1 MTKVEHARVRSNRV
15 TLRAYARMT
24 FGLYGTT
31 LTTRIR
37 DVGTIFGTTRPENEV
52 SAGLVGTGTSA
63 DLHVRWW
70 RGQDLNLRP
79 SGYEPTR
86 TVQRVLTG
94 RIDSSETSA

>member
-1 MTKVEHARVRSNRV
+1 
-15 TLRAYARMT
+15 MT

-52 SAGLVGTGTSA
+52 SAGSVGTGTGA

-79 SGYEPTR
+79 SGYEPDELPDCSTPH
-86 TVQRVLTG
+86 QPSDHLIG
-94 RIDSSETSA
+94 CGSSLQGGTLFELLK

>member
-1 MTKVEHARVRSNRV
+1 
-15 TLRAYARMT
+15 MT

-37 DVGTIFGTTRPENEV
+37 NVGTIFGTTRPENEV
-52 SAGLVGTGTSA
+52 SAGSVGTGTGA

-79 SGYEPTR
+79 SGYEEVAAKMAPCALVR
-86 TVQRVLTG
+86 IGPCQQR
-94 RIDSSETSA
+94 

>member
-1 MTKVEHARVRSNRV
+1 
-15 TLRAYARMT
+15 MT

-52 SAGLVGTGTSA
+52 SAGSVGTGTGA

-70 RGQDLNLRP
+70 RG
-79 SGYEPTR
+79 
-86 TVQRVLTG
+86 
-94 RIDSSETSA
+94 